1 MVAKIEQFTEL
12 HRKNMEAAM
21 RMAQMSIEN
30 WPRKCSRAASRT
42 PRR

>member
-1 MVAKIEQFTEL
+1 MTGKIEQFSEL

-30 WPRKCSRAASRT
+30 SQRIMALQLSLIHI
-42 PRR
+42 